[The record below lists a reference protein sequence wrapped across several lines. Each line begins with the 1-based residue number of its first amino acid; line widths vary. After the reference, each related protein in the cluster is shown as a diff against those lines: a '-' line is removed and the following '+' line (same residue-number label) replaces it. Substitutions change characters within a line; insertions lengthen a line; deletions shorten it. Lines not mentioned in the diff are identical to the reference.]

1 MPMPVAHSLIGAS
14 LVALSRRDLFLPFLP
29 RIFSKDRTR
38 AAKLWTGWLAVLWG
52 AILGA
57 LPDIDLL
64 LSWGFGW
71 GVGVHGGFTHSVL
84 FALAISAALTLLRRE
99 VAWRPYAGYLGAALS
114 HGLLD
119 AMTKDLFGGAALL
132 FPWIEEKVR
141 WGVLPNYAFYPN
153 PAIQSW
159 TSIAAEAWPYCRRE
173 FLLLAPLLI
182 AILLVQCRRAEASIR
197 PVSLPV
203 QKSAGL

>member
-14 LVALSRRDLFLPFLP
+14 LVALSRRDLFLPKV
-29 RIFSKDRTR
+29 FSKDRTR
-38 AAKLWTGWLAVLWG
+38 AANLQTGWRAVLWG
-52 AILGA
+52 ALLGT

-64 LSWGFGW
+64 LSWGLGW
-71 GVGVHGGFTHSVL
+71 GVGVHGGYTHSIL

-119 AMTKDLFGGAALL
+119 ASTKDLFGGAALL
-132 FPWIEEKVR
+132 SPWMEEKFR
-141 WGVLPNYAFYPN
+141 WGILPNYAFYPN
-153 PAIQSW
+153 PAVQSW
-159 TSIAAEAWPYCRRE
+159 SAIAADAWPYCRRE

-182 AILLVQCRRAEASIR
+182 VILVVQCRRAEAS
-197 PVSLPV
+197 VKEGQGPV
-203 QKSAGL
+203 QKSTGP